1 MAISR
6 DAEEQTVPQDVDPGA
21 LLAHVTGWADRFHD
35 DSSPASVT
43 DVLVAFAF
51 VAGLRFAASGPA
63 ATDALLRRMEEEMPA
78 VGMHAR
84 LLTSTLLDSPA
95 WSTRENQSASTGDR

>member
-1 MAISR
+1 MTA
-6 DAEEQTVPQDVDPGA
+6 
-21 LLAHVTGWADRFHD
+21 WAGRFHD

-51 VAGLRFAASGPA
+51 IAGLRFAASGPA

-78 VGMHAR
+78 VGEHAR
-84 LLTSTLLDSPA
+84 LLASTLLDSGPDRHERTKALTPA
-95 WSTRENQSASTGDR
+95 PVDTRPAQAHNRGGWTA